1 MAVKSPAKKPNQT
14 IKTVESS
21 KKHIQSPWGGFFFV
35 LPSIIAMAI
44 FVYGMIGWTVKFS
57 LSNRTSAWS
66 KDNSFA
72 GLKNFTGLL
81 EDPEFTHAFSN
92 LVKFTLVFMIGTL
105 ISGLIMA
112 LLLEKGIKGEGFFRS
127 IYLYPMAIS
136 FIAMG
141 TSWRW
146 LMDSAQGEKA
156 TGLNLILNKVGLS
169 ALENNWYTSEK
180 GSMYAMALPAI
191 WQMSGY
197 VMALFLAGFRGIPDD
212 LREAARVD
220 GASEFKIYRH
230 ILFPQLSPT
239 FLTVLIILG
248 HISMKVF
255 DLIYG
260 ISGKGYVTKVL
271 AIYMWQVIFDFQ
283 NYAKGAAIAVVI
295 LVLIAVVVI
304 PYLIYVNKTEE
315 ANK

>member
-1 MAVKSPAKKPNQT
+1 
-14 IKTVESS
+14 
-21 KKHIQSPWGGFFFV
+21 
-35 LPSIIAMAI
+35 MAI
-44 FVYGMIGWTVKFS
+44 FVYGMIGYTFLESLENRYNAWTKNVKYVGFVNYTQ
-57 LSNRTSAWS
+57 LWQ
-66 KDNSFA
+66 
-72 GLKNFTGLL
+72 
-81 EDPEFTHAFSN
+81 DPEFTHALSN
-92 LVKFTLVFMIGTL
+92 LLKFTAVFMIGCL
-105 ISGLIMA
+105 ISGLIMS

-127 IYLYPMAIS
+127 TYLYPMAIS

-146 LMDSAQGEKA
+146 LMDSAHDERA
-156 TGLNLILNKVGLS
+156 TGLNYLFQKVGLGFLQS
-169 ALENNWYTSEK
+169 DWYTSEA

-220 GASEFKIYRH
+220 GASEYKIYRH

-255 DLIYG
+255 DLIFG
-260 ISGKGYVTKVL
+260 IASKSYVTKVL
-271 AIYMWQVIFDFQ
+271 AIYMWQTIFDFQ
-283 NYAKGAAIAVVI
+283 NFAKGAAIAIVI
-295 LVLIAVVVI
+295 LVMIAVAVI

>member
-1 MAVKSPAKKPNQT
+1 MKVKKNR
-14 IKTVESS
+14 V
-21 KKHIQSPWGGFFFV
+21 HSPWGGFFFV
-35 LPSIIAMAI
+35 LPSIIAMAV
-44 FVYGMIGWTVKFS
+44 FVYGMIGYTVRES
-57 LSNRTSAWS
+57 LQNRT
-66 KDNSFA
+66 NSYATDIKFV
-72 GLKNFTGLL
+72 GLTNYRELWQ
-81 EDPEFTHAFSN
+81 DPEFTHALSN
-92 LVKFTLVFMIGTL
+92 LLKFTGVFMIGCL
-105 ISGLIMA
+105 LSGLIMS

-127 IYLYPMAIS
+127 TYLYPMAIS

-146 LMDSAQGEKA
+146 LMDSARDKDA
-156 TGLNLILNKVGLS
+156 TGLNMLLMKAHLGFLQND
-169 ALENNWYTSEK
+169 WYTSEK
-180 GSMYAMALPAI
+180 GTMFAMALPAI

-220 GASEFKIYRH
+220 GATEFKIYRH

-255 DLIYG
+255 DLIFG
-260 ISGKGYVTKVL
+260 IASKSYVTKVL

-283 NYAKGAAIAVVI
+283 NYAKGAAIAI
-295 LVLIAVVVI
+295 LILLMIAVAVI

>member
-1 MAVKSPAKKPNQT
+1 MKVKKNR
-14 IKTVESS
+14 V
-21 KKHIQSPWGGFFFV
+21 HSPWGGFFFV
-35 LPSIIAMAI
+35 LPSVIAMAV
-44 FVYGMIGWTVKFS
+44 FVYGMIGYTVRES
-57 LSNRTSAWS
+57 LMNRT
-66 KDNSFA
+66 NSYTEDVKYVGFA
-72 GLKNFTGLL
+72 NYVELWQ
-81 EDPEFTHAFSN
+81 DPEFTHALSN
-92 LVKFTLVFMIGTL
+92 LLKFTAVFMIGCL
-105 ISGLIMA
+105 LSGLIMS

-127 IYLYPMAIS
+127 TYLYPMAIS

-146 LMDSAQGEKA
+146 LMDSARDADA
-156 TGLNLILNKVGLS
+156 TGLNYLLQKVGLG
-169 ALENNWYTSEK
+169 ALQSDWYTSEA
-180 GSMYAMALPAI
+180 GSMFAMSLPAI

-255 DLIYG
+255 DLIFG
-260 ISGKGYVTKVL
+260 IATKSYVTKVL

-283 NYAKGAAIAVVI
+283 NYAKGAAIAI
-295 LVLIAVVVI
+295 LILLMIAVAVI

>member
-1 MAVKSPAKKPNQT
+1 VKVKKNR
-14 IKTVESS
+14 V
-21 KKHIQSPWGGFFFV
+21 HSPWGGFFFV
-35 LPSIIAMAI
+35 LPSIIAMAV
-44 FVYGMIGWTVKFS
+44 FVYGMIGYTVRES
-57 LSNRTSAWS
+57 LTNRTNAWETEI
-66 KDNSFA
+66 KFV
-72 GLKNFTGLL
+72 GLTNYRDLL
-81 EDPEFTHAFSN
+81 IDPEFTHALSN
-92 LVKFTLVFMIGTL
+92 LLKFTIVFMIGCL
-105 ISGLIMA
+105 LSGLIMS

-127 IYLYPMAIS
+127 TYLYPMAIS

-146 LMDSAQGEKA
+146 LMDSARDADA
-156 TGLNLILNKVGLS
+156 TGLNYLLQKIGLGFLQS
-169 ALENNWYTSEK
+169 DWYTSEA

-191 WQMSGY
+191 WQMAGY

-255 DLIYG
+255 DLIFG
-260 ISGKGYVTKVL
+260 IATKSYVTKVL

-283 NYAKGAAIAVVI
+283 NYAAGAAIAIVI
-295 LVLIAVVVI
+295 LLMIAVAVI

>member
-1 MAVKSPAKKPNQT
+1 MKGVIPVKAKKNR
-14 IKTVESS
+14 V
-21 KKHIQSPWGGFFFV
+21 HSPWGGFFFV

-44 FVYGMIGWTVKFS
+44 FVYGMIGYTLRES
-57 LSNRTSAWS
+57 LQNRT
-66 KDNSFA
+66 NSYAEDISYVGFA
-72 GLKNFTGLL
+72 NYVELWQ
-81 EDPEFTHAFSN
+81 DPEFTHALSN
-92 LVKFTLVFMIGTL
+92 LLKFTAVFMIGCL
-105 ISGLIMA
+105 LSGLIMS

-127 IYLYPMAIS
+127 TYLYPMAIS

-146 LMDSAQGEKA
+146 LMDSARDADA
-156 TGLNLILNKVGLS
+156 TGLNYLLQKVGLG
-169 ALENNWYTSEK
+169 ALQSDWYTSEA
-180 GSMYAMALPAI
+180 GSMFAMSLPAI

-255 DLIYG
+255 DLIFG
-260 ISGKGYVTKVL
+260 IATKSYVTKVL

-283 NYAKGAAIAVVI
+283 NYAKGAAIAIVI
-295 LVLIAVVVI
+295 LLMIAVAVI

>member
-1 MAVKSPAKKPNQT
+1 MALKK
-14 IKTVESS
+14 
-21 KKHIQSPWGGFFFV
+21 KKQIQNPWGGFLFV
-35 LPSIIAMAI
+35 LPSVFAIAI
-44 FVYGMIGWTVKFS
+44 FVYGMIGWTLKLSFS
-57 LSNRTSAWS
+57 RRTNAWT

-72 GLKNFTGLL
+72 GLSNYTGLL
-81 EDPEFTHAFSN
+81 EDPEFTHAFGN
-92 LVKFTLVFMIGTL
+92 LMKFTVVFMVGTL
-105 ISGLIMA
+105 ISGLIMS

-146 LMDSAQGEKA
+146 LMDSAHDDKA
-156 TGLNLILNKVGLS
+156 TGLNMLLRTLHLGVLQS
-169 ALENNWYTSEK
+169 DWYSSEK

-220 GASEFKIYRH
+220 GASEYKIYRL
-230 ILFPQLSPT
+230 ILFPQLQPT

-260 ISGKGYVTKVL
+260 IATKSYVTKVL

-283 NYAKGAAIAVVI
+283 NFAKGSAIAIVI
-295 LVLIAVVVI
+295 LVMIAVVVI
-304 PYLIYVNKTEE
+304 PYLRYVNKTEE
-315 ANK
+315 LR

>member
-1 MAVKSPAKKPNQT
+1 MKVKKNR
-14 IKTVESS
+14 V
-21 KKHIQSPWGGFFFV
+21 HSPWGGFFFV
-35 LPSIIAMAI
+35 LPSIIAMAV
-44 FVYGMIGWTVKFS
+44 FVYGMIGYTVRES
-57 LSNRTSAWS
+57 LMNRT
-66 KDNSFA
+66 NSYTEDVKYVGFA
-72 GLKNFTGLL
+72 NYVELWQ
-81 EDPEFTHAFSN
+81 DPEFTHALSN
-92 LVKFTLVFMIGTL
+92 LLKFTAVFMIGCL
-105 ISGLIMA
+105 LSGLIMS

-127 IYLYPMAIS
+127 TYLYPMAIS

-146 LMDSAQGEKA
+146 LMDSARDADA
-156 TGLNLILNKVGLS
+156 TGLNYLLQKVGLGS
-169 ALENNWYTSEK
+169 LQSDWYTSEA
-180 GSMYAMALPAI
+180 GSMFAMSLPAI

-255 DLIYG
+255 DLIFG
-260 ISGKGYVTKVL
+260 IATKSYVTKVL

-283 NYAKGAAIAVVI
+283 NYAKGAAIAI
-295 LVLIAVVVI
+295 LILLMIAVAVI

>member
-1 MAVKSPAKKPNQT
+1 MKVKKNR
-14 IKTVESS
+14 V
-21 KKHIQSPWGGFFFV
+21 HSPWGGFFFV
-35 LPSIIAMAI
+35 LPSIIAMAV
-44 FVYGMIGWTVKFS
+44 FVYGMIGFTLRESLQNRTNSYTEDVKFV
-57 LSNRTSAWS
+57 
-66 KDNSFA
+66 
-72 GLKNFTGLL
+72 GLINYIELWQ
-81 EDPEFTHAFSN
+81 DPEFTHALSN
-92 LVKFTLVFMIGTL
+92 LLKFTAVFMIGCL
-105 ISGLIMA
+105 LSGLIMS

-127 IYLYPMAIS
+127 TYLYPMAIS

-146 LMDSAQGEKA
+146 LMDSARDADA
-156 TGLNLILNKVGLS
+156 TGLNYLLQKVGLG
-169 ALENNWYTSEK
+169 ALQSDWYTSEA
-180 GSMYAMALPAI
+180 GSMFAMSLPAI

-255 DLIYG
+255 DLIFG
-260 ISGKGYVTKVL
+260 IATKSYVTKVL

-283 NYAKGAAIAVVI
+283 NYAKGAAIAIVI
-295 LVLIAVVVI
+295 LLMIAVAVI

>member
-1 MAVKSPAKKPNQT
+1 MKVKKNR
-14 IKTVESS
+14 V
-21 KKHIQSPWGGFFFV
+21 HSPWGGFFFV
-35 LPSIIAMAI
+35 LPSIFAMAV
-44 FVYGMIGWTVKFS
+44 FVYGMIGYTVRES
-57 LSNRTSAWS
+57 LQNRT
-66 KDNSFA
+66 NSYATDIKFV
-72 GLKNFTGLL
+72 GLTNYRELWQ
-81 EDPEFTHAFSN
+81 DPEFTHALSN
-92 LVKFTLVFMIGTL
+92 LLKFTGVFMIGCL
-105 ISGLIMA
+105 LSGLIMS

-127 IYLYPMAIS
+127 TYLYPMAIS

-146 LMDSAQGEKA
+146 LMDSARDKDA
-156 TGLNLILNKVGLS
+156 TGLNMLLVKSHLGFLQND
-169 ALENNWYTSEK
+169 WYSSEK
-180 GSMYAMALPAI
+180 GTMFAMALPAI

-220 GASEFKIYRH
+220 GATEYKIYRH

-255 DLIYG
+255 DLIFG
-260 ISGKGYVTKVL
+260 IASKSYVTKVL

-283 NYAKGAAIAVVI
+283 NYAKGAAIAI
-295 LVLIAVVVI
+295 LILLMIAVAVI

>member
-1 MAVKSPAKKPNQT
+1 MV
-14 IKTVESS
+14 
-21 KKHIQSPWGGFFFV
+21 
-35 LPSIIAMAI
+35 I
-44 FVYGMIGWTVKFS
+44 FVYGMIGYTFLESLENRYNAWTKNVKFV
-57 LSNRTSAWS
+57 
-66 KDNSFA
+66 
-72 GLKNFTGLL
+72 GLVNYTQLWQ
-81 EDPEFTHAFSN
+81 DPEFTHALSN
-92 LVKFTLVFMIGTL
+92 LLKFTAVFMVGCL
-105 ISGLIMA
+105 ISGLIMS

-127 IYLYPMAIS
+127 TYLYPMAIS

-146 LMDSAQGEKA
+146 LMDSAKDNRA
-156 TGLNLILNKVGLS
+156 TGLNYLFQKVGLGFLQS
-169 ALENNWYTSEK
+169 DWYTSEA

-220 GASEFKIYRH
+220 GASEYKIYRH

-255 DLIYG
+255 DLIFG
-260 ISGKGYVTKVL
+260 IATKSYVTKVL
-271 AIYMWQVIFDFQ
+271 AIYMWQTIFDFQ
-283 NYAKGAAIAVVI
+283 NFAKGAAIAIVI
-295 LVLIAVVVI
+295 LVMIAVAVI

>member
-1 MAVKSPAKKPNQT
+1 VKVKKNR
-14 IKTVESS
+14 V
-21 KKHIQSPWGGFFFV
+21 HSPWGGFFFV
-35 LPSIIAMAI
+35 LPSIIAMAV
-44 FVYGMIGWTVKFS
+44 FVYGMIGYTVRES
-57 LSNRTSAWS
+57 LMNRT
-66 KDNSFA
+66 NSYTEDVFYV
-72 GLKNFTGLL
+72 GLTNYAELWQ
-81 EDPEFTHAFSN
+81 DPEFTHALSN
-92 LVKFTLVFMIGTL
+92 LLKFTAVFMIGCL
-105 ISGLIMA
+105 LSGLIMS

-127 IYLYPMAIS
+127 TYLYPMAIS

-146 LMDSAQGEKA
+146 LMDSARDADA
-156 TGLNLILNKVGLS
+156 TGLNYLLQKVGLGS
-169 ALENNWYTSEK
+169 LQSDWYTSEA
-180 GSMYAMALPAI
+180 GSMFAMSLPAI

-255 DLIYG
+255 DLIFG
-260 ISGKGYVTKVL
+260 IATKSYVTKVL

-283 NYAKGAAIAVVI
+283 NYAKGAAIAIVI
-295 LVLIAVVVI
+295 LLMIAVAVI

>member
-1 MAVKSPAKKPNQT
+1 MKVKKNR
-14 IKTVESS
+14 V
-21 KKHIQSPWGGFFFV
+21 HSPWGGFFFV
-35 LPSIIAMAI
+35 LPSILAMVV
-44 FVYGMIGWTVKFS
+44 FVYGMIGYTVRES
-57 LSNRTSAWS
+57 LTNRTNAWETEI
-66 KDNSFA
+66 KFV
-72 GLKNFTGLL
+72 GLTNYRDLL
-81 EDPEFTHAFSN
+81 VDPEFTHALSN
-92 LVKFTLVFMIGTL
+92 LLKFTIVFMIGCL
-105 ISGLIMA
+105 LSGLIMS

-127 IYLYPMAIS
+127 TYLYPMAIS

-146 LMDSAQGEKA
+146 LMDSARDADA
-156 TGLNLILNKVGLS
+156 TGLNYLLQKIGLG
-169 ALENNWYTSEK
+169 ALQSDWYTSEA

-191 WQMSGY
+191 WQMAGY

-255 DLIYG
+255 DLIFG
-260 ISGKGYVTKVL
+260 IATKSYVTKVL

-283 NYAKGAAIAVVI
+283 NYAAGAAIAIVI
-295 LVLIAVVVI
+295 LLMIAVAVI

>member
-1 MAVKSPAKKPNQT
+1 MAV
-14 IKTVESS
+14 
-21 KKHIQSPWGGFFFV
+21 
-35 LPSIIAMAI
+35 
-44 FVYGMIGWTVKFS
+44 FVYGMIGYTFRES
-57 LSNRTSAWS
+57 LTNRTNAWETEI
-66 KDNSFA
+66 KLV
-72 GLKNFTGLL
+72 GLTNYRDLL
-81 EDPEFTHAFSN
+81 VDPEFTHALSN
-92 LVKFTLVFMIGTL
+92 LMKFTIVFMIGCL
-105 ISGLIMA
+105 LSGLIMS

-127 IYLYPMAIS
+127 TYLYPMAIS

-146 LMDSAQGEKA
+146 LMDSARDADA
-156 TGLNLILNKVGLS
+156 TGLNYLLQKIGLGFLQS
-169 ALENNWYTSEK
+169 DWYTSEA

-191 WQMSGY
+191 WQMAGY

-220 GASEFKIYRH
+220 GASELKIYRH

-255 DLIYG
+255 DLIFG
-260 ISGKGYVTKVL
+260 IASKSYVTKVL

-283 NYAKGAAIAVVI
+283 NFAAGAAIAIVI
-295 LVLIAVVVI
+295 LLMIAVAVI
-304 PYLIYVNKTEE
+304 PYLLYVNKTEE

>member
-1 MAVKSPAKKPNQT
+1 MKVKKNR
-14 IKTVESS
+14 V
-21 KKHIQSPWGGFFFV
+21 HSPWGGFFFV
-35 LPSIIAMAI
+35 LPSIIAMAV
-44 FVYGMIGWTVKFS
+44 FVYGMIGYTLRES
-57 LSNRTSAWS
+57 LQNRT
-66 KDNSFA
+66 NSYTEDVKYVGFA
-72 GLKNFTGLL
+72 NYVELWQ
-81 EDPEFTHAFSN
+81 DPEFTHALSN
-92 LVKFTLVFMIGTL
+92 LLKFTAVFMIGCL
-105 ISGLIMA
+105 LSGLIMS
-112 LLLEKGIKGEGFFRS
+112 LLLEKGIKGEGIFRS
-127 IYLYPMAIS
+127 TYLYPMAIS

-146 LMDSAQGEKA
+146 LMDSARDADA
-156 TGLNLILNKVGLS
+156 TGLNYLLQKVGLGV
-169 ALENNWYTSEK
+169 LQNDWYTSEA
-180 GSMYAMALPAI
+180 GSMFAMSLPAI

-220 GASEFKIYRH
+220 GATEYKIYRH

-255 DLIYG
+255 DLIFG
-260 ISGKGYVTKVL
+260 IATKSYVTKVL

-283 NYAKGAAIAVVI
+283 NYAKGAAIAI
-295 LVLIAVVVI
+295 LILLMIAVAVI

>member
-1 MAVKSPAKKPNQT
+1 
-14 IKTVESS
+14 
-21 KKHIQSPWGGFFFV
+21 
-35 LPSIIAMAI
+35 MAI
-44 FVYGMIGWTVKFS
+44 FVYGMIGYTLFESLENRYNSWTKNVKFVGFVNYTQ
-57 LSNRTSAWS
+57 LWQ
-66 KDNSFA
+66 
-72 GLKNFTGLL
+72 
-81 EDPEFTHAFSN
+81 DPEFTHALSN
-92 LVKFTLVFMIGTL
+92 LLKFTLVFMVGCL
-105 ISGLIMA
+105 ISGLIMS

-127 IYLYPMAIS
+127 TYLYPMAIS

-146 LMDSAQGEKA
+146 LMDSAKDNRA
-156 TGLNLILNKVGLS
+156 TGLNYLFQKVGLGFLQS
-169 ALENNWYTSEK
+169 DWYTSEA

-220 GASEFKIYRH
+220 GASEYKIYRH

-255 DLIYG
+255 DLIFG
-260 ISGKGYVTKVL
+260 IATKSYVTKVL
-271 AIYMWQVIFDFQ
+271 AIYMWQTIFDFQ
-283 NYAKGAAIAVVI
+283 NFAKGAAIAIVI
-295 LVLIAVVVI
+295 LVMIAAAVI

>member
-1 MAVKSPAKKPNQT
+1 VKVKKNR
-14 IKTVESS
+14 V
-21 KKHIQSPWGGFFFV
+21 HSPWGGFFFV
-35 LPSIIAMAI
+35 LPSIIAMAV
-44 FVYGMIGWTVKFS
+44 FVYGMIGYTLRES
-57 LSNRTSAWS
+57 LQNRT
-66 KDNSFA
+66 NSYTEDVFYV
-72 GLKNFTGLL
+72 GLTNYIELWQ
-81 EDPEFTHAFSN
+81 DPEFTHALSN
-92 LVKFTLVFMIGTL
+92 LLKFTAVFMIGCL
-105 ISGLIMA
+105 LSGLIMS

-127 IYLYPMAIS
+127 TYLYPMAIS

-146 LMDSAQGEKA
+146 LMDSARDADA
-156 TGLNLILNKVGLS
+156 TGLNYILQKVGLG
-169 ALENNWYTSEK
+169 ALQNDWYTSEA
-180 GSMYAMALPAI
+180 GSMFAMSLPAI

-220 GASEFKIYRH
+220 GASEFKIYRY

-255 DLIYG
+255 DLIFG
-260 ISGKGYVTKVL
+260 IATKSYVTKVL

-283 NYAKGAAIAVVI
+283 NYAKGAAIAIVI
-295 LVLIAVVVI
+295 LLMIAVAVI

>member
-1 MAVKSPAKKPNQT
+1 MKVKKNR
-14 IKTVESS
+14 V
-21 KKHIQSPWGGFFFV
+21 HSPWGGFFFV
-35 LPSIIAMAI
+35 LPSIIAMAV
-44 FVYGMIGWTVKFS
+44 FVYGMIGYTLRES
-57 LSNRTSAWS
+57 LMNRT
-66 KDNSFA
+66 NSYTEDVSYVGFA
-72 GLKNFTGLL
+72 NYVELWQ
-81 EDPEFTHAFSN
+81 DPEFTHALSN
-92 LVKFTLVFMIGTL
+92 LLKFTAVFMIGCL
-105 ISGLIMA
+105 LSGLIMS

-127 IYLYPMAIS
+127 TYLYPMAIS

-156 TGLNLILNKVGLS
+156 TGLNLIFNKMGLGF
-169 ALENNWYTSEK
+169 LENTWYTSIK
-180 GSMYAMALPAI
+180 GSMFAMALPAI

-220 GASEFKIYRH
+220 GASEYKIYRH

-260 ISGKGYVTKVL
+260 IASKGYVTKVL

-295 LVLIAVVVI
+295 LVMIAVVVI

-315 ANK
+315 AK

>member
-1 MAVKSPAKKPNQT
+1 VRL
-14 IKTVESS
+14 S
-21 KKHIQSPWGGFFFV
+21 KERVQSPWGGFIFV

-44 FVYGMIGWTVKFS
+44 FVYGMIGYTFLESLENRYNSYTTKIKFVGFVNYTQ
-57 LSNRTSAWS
+57 LWQ
-66 KDNSFA
+66 
-72 GLKNFTGLL
+72 
-81 EDPEFTHAFSN
+81 DPEFTHALSN
-92 LVKFTLVFMIGTL
+92 LLKFTIVFMVGCL
-105 ISGLIMA
+105 ISGLIMS

-127 IYLYPMAIS
+127 TYLYPMAIS

-146 LMDSAQGEKA
+146 LMDSARDENA
-156 TGLNLILNKVGLS
+156 TGLNYIFVKLNLGFLQS
-169 ALENNWYTSEK
+169 DWYTSEA

-220 GASEFKIYRH
+220 GASEYKIYRH

-255 DLIYG
+255 DLIFG
-260 ISGKGYVTKVL
+260 IATKSYVTKVL
-271 AIYMWQVIFDFQ
+271 AIYMWQTIFDFQ
-283 NYAKGAAIAVVI
+283 NYAKGAAIAIVI
-295 LVLIAVVVI
+295 LVMIAVAVI

>member
-1 MAVKSPAKKPNQT
+1 VRATRKK
-14 IKTVESS
+14 
-21 KKHIQSPWGGFFFV
+21 IQNPWGGFLFV

-44 FVYGMIGWTVKFS
+44 FVYGMIGYTFVES
-57 LSNRTSAWS
+57 LENRYNAYTTKIEFVGLVNYIDLWS
-66 KDNSFA
+66 
-72 GLKNFTGLL
+72 
-81 EDPEFTHAFSN
+81 DPEFTHALSN
-92 LVKFTLVFMIGTL
+92 LLKFTAVFMIGCL
-105 ISGLIMA
+105 LSGLIMA

-127 IYLYPMAIS
+127 TYLYPMAIS

-146 LMDSAQGEKA
+146 LMDSARDDDA
-156 TGLNLILNKVGLS
+156 TGLNYILKNIGRG
-169 ALENNWYTSEK
+169 ALQSDWYTSEA

-191 WQMSGY
+191 WQMAGY

-220 GASEFKIYRH
+220 GASEYKIYRH

-255 DLIYG
+255 DLIFG
-260 ISGKGYVTKVL
+260 IATKSYVTKVL
-271 AIYMWQVIFDFQ
+271 AIYMWQTIFDFQ
-283 NYAKGAAIAVVI
+283 NYAKGAAIAIVI
-295 LVLIAVVVI
+295 LLMIAVAVI

>member
-1 MAVKSPAKKPNQT
+1 MKVKKNR
-14 IKTVESS
+14 V
-21 KKHIQSPWGGFFFV
+21 HSPWGGFFFV
-35 LPSIIAMAI
+35 LPSIIAMAV
-44 FVYGMIGWTVKFS
+44 FVYGMIGYTLRES
-57 LSNRTSAWS
+57 LQNRT
-66 KDNSFA
+66 NSYTEDVKYVGFA
-72 GLKNFTGLL
+72 NYVELWQ
-81 EDPEFTHAFSN
+81 DPEFTHALSN
-92 LVKFTLVFMIGTL
+92 LLKFTAVFMIGCL
-105 ISGLIMA
+105 LSGLIMS

-127 IYLYPMAIS
+127 TYLYPMAIS

-146 LMDSAQGEKA
+146 LMDSARDADA
-156 TGLNLILNKVGLS
+156 TGLNYLLQKVGLGS
-169 ALENNWYTSEK
+169 LQSDWYTSEA
-180 GSMYAMALPAI
+180 GSMFAMSLPAI

-255 DLIYG
+255 DLIFG
-260 ISGKGYVTKVL
+260 IATKSYVTKVL

-283 NYAKGAAIAVVI
+283 NYAKGAAIAIVI
-295 LVLIAVVVI
+295 LLMIAVAVI

>member
-1 MAVKSPAKKPNQT
+1 MKVKKNR
-14 IKTVESS
+14 V
-21 KKHIQSPWGGFFFV
+21 HSPWGGFFFV
-35 LPSIIAMAI
+35 LPSIIAMAV
-44 FVYGMIGWTVKFS
+44 FVYGMIGYTLRES
-57 LSNRTSAWS
+57 LMNRT
-66 KDNSFA
+66 NSYTEDVKYVGFINYVE
-72 GLKNFTGLL
+72 LWQ
-81 EDPEFTHAFSN
+81 DPEFTHALSN
-92 LVKFTLVFMIGTL
+92 LLKFTAVFMIGCL
-105 ISGLIMA
+105 LSGLIMS

-127 IYLYPMAIS
+127 TYLYPMAIS

-146 LMDSAQGEKA
+146 LMDSARDADA
-156 TGLNLILNKVGLS
+156 TGLNYLLQKVGLG
-169 ALENNWYTSEK
+169 ALQSDWYTSEA
-180 GSMYAMALPAI
+180 GSMFAMSLPAI

-255 DLIYG
+255 DLIFG
-260 ISGKGYVTKVL
+260 IATKSYVTKVL

-283 NYAKGAAIAVVI
+283 NYAKGAAIAIVI
-295 LVLIAVVVI
+295 LIMIAVAVI

>member
-1 MAVKSPAKKPNQT
+1 MAV
-14 IKTVESS
+14 
-21 KKHIQSPWGGFFFV
+21 
-35 LPSIIAMAI
+35 
-44 FVYGMIGWTVKFS
+44 FVYGMIGYTVRES
-57 LSNRTSAWS
+57 LQNRTNAWAT
-66 KDNSFA
+66 DIQFV
-72 GLKNFTGLL
+72 GLTNYRELWQ
-81 EDPEFTHAFSN
+81 DPEFTHALSN
-92 LVKFTLVFMIGTL
+92 LLKFTGVFMIGCL
-105 ISGLIMA
+105 LSGLIMS

-127 IYLYPMAIS
+127 TYLYPMAIS

-146 LMDSAQGEKA
+146 LMDSARDENA
-156 TGLNLILNKVGLS
+156 TGLNMLLIKAHLGFLQND
-169 ALENNWYTSEK
+169 WYTSEA
-180 GSMYAMALPAI
+180 GTMYAMALPAI

-220 GASEFKIYRH
+220 GATEVKIYRH

-255 DLIYG
+255 DLIFG
-260 ISGKGYVTKVL
+260 IASKSYVTKVL

-283 NYAKGAAIAVVI
+283 NYAKGAAIAI
-295 LVLIAVVVI
+295 LILLMIAVAVI

>member
-1 MAVKSPAKKPNQT
+1 VKVKKNR
-14 IKTVESS
+14 V
-21 KKHIQSPWGGFFFV
+21 HSPWGGFFFV
-35 LPSIIAMAI
+35 LPSIIAMAV
-44 FVYGMIGWTVKFS
+44 FVYGMIGYTLRES
-57 LSNRTSAWS
+57 LMNRT
-66 KDNSFA
+66 NSYTEDVKYVGFINYVE
-72 GLKNFTGLL
+72 LWQ
-81 EDPEFTHAFSN
+81 DPEFTHALSN
-92 LVKFTLVFMIGTL
+92 LLKFTAVFMIGCL
-105 ISGLIMA
+105 LSGLIMS

-127 IYLYPMAIS
+127 TYLYPMAIS

-146 LMDSAQGEKA
+146 LMDSARDADA
-156 TGLNLILNKVGLS
+156 TGLNYLLQKVGLG
-169 ALENNWYTSEK
+169 ALQSDWYTSEA
-180 GSMYAMALPAI
+180 GSMFAMSLPAI

-255 DLIYG
+255 DLIFG
-260 ISGKGYVTKVL
+260 IATKSYVTKVL

-283 NYAKGAAIAVVI
+283 NYAKGAAIAIVI
-295 LVLIAVVVI
+295 LLMIAVAVI

>member
-1 MAVKSPAKKPNQT
+1 MKVKKNR
-14 IKTVESS
+14 V
-21 KKHIQSPWGGFFFV
+21 HSPWGGFFFV
-35 LPSIIAMAI
+35 LPSIIAMAV
-44 FVYGMIGWTVKFS
+44 FVYGMIGYTLRES
-57 LSNRTSAWS
+57 LQNRT
-66 KDNSFA
+66 NSYTEDIKFVGFA
-72 GLKNFTGLL
+72 NYVELWQ
-81 EDPEFTHAFSN
+81 DPEFTHALSN
-92 LVKFTLVFMIGTL
+92 LLKFTAVFMIGCL
-105 ISGLIMA
+105 LSGLIMS
-112 LLLEKGIKGEGFFRS
+112 LLLEKGIKGEGFFHS
-127 IYLYPMAIS
+127 TYLYPMAIS

-146 LMDSAQGEKA
+146 LMDSARDADA
-156 TGLNLILNKVGLS
+156 TGLNYLLQKVGLG
-169 ALENNWYTSEK
+169 ALQSDWYTSEA
-180 GSMYAMALPAI
+180 GSMFAMSLPAI

-255 DLIYG
+255 DLIFG
-260 ISGKGYVTKVL
+260 IATKSYVTKVL

-283 NYAKGAAIAVVI
+283 NYAKGAAIAIVI
-295 LVLIAVVVI
+295 LLMIAVAVI

>member
-1 MAVKSPAKKPNQT
+1 
-14 IKTVESS
+14 
-21 KKHIQSPWGGFFFV
+21 
-35 LPSIIAMAI
+35 MAI
-44 FVYGMIGWTVKFS
+44 FVYGMIGYTFRES
-57 LSNRTSAWS
+57 LQNRYNAYTTKVDFVGFINYFELWQ
-66 KDNSFA
+66 
-72 GLKNFTGLL
+72 
-81 EDPEFTHAFSN
+81 DPEFTHALSN
-92 LVKFTLVFMIGTL
+92 LLKFTAVFMIGCL
-105 ISGLIMA
+105 LSGLIMA

-127 IYLYPMAIS
+127 TYLYPMAIS

-146 LMDSAQGEKA
+146 LMDSAEGKDA
-156 TGLNLILNKVGLS
+156 SGLNYLFQKMGLGF
-169 ALENNWYTSEK
+169 LQNEWYTSEA

-191 WQMSGY
+191 WQMAGY

-212 LREAARVD
+212 MREAARVD

-255 DLIYG
+255 DLIFG
-260 ISGKGYVTKVL
+260 IATKSYVTKVL
-271 AIYMWQVIFDFQ
+271 AIYMWQTIFDFQ
-283 NYAKGAAIAVVI
+283 NYAKGAAIAILI
-295 LVLIAVVVI
+295 LVMIAVAVI

>member
-1 MAVKSPAKKPNQT
+1 MKVKKNR
-14 IKTVESS
+14 V
-21 KKHIQSPWGGFFFV
+21 HSPWGGFFFV
-35 LPSIIAMAI
+35 LPSIIAMAV
-44 FVYGMIGWTVKFS
+44 FVYGMIGYTVRES
-57 LSNRTSAWS
+57 LTNRTNAWETEIKFVGLTNY
-66 KDNSFA
+66 KD
-72 GLKNFTGLL
+72 LL
-81 EDPEFTHAFSN
+81 VDPEFTHALSN
-92 LVKFTLVFMIGTL
+92 LLKFTIVFMIGCL
-105 ISGLIMA
+105 LSGLIMS

-127 IYLYPMAIS
+127 TYLYPMAIS

-146 LMDSAQGEKA
+146 LMDSARDADA
-156 TGLNLILNKVGLS
+156 TGLNYLLQKIGLGFLQS
-169 ALENNWYTSEK
+169 DWYTSEA

-191 WQMSGY
+191 WQMAGY

-255 DLIYG
+255 DLIFG
-260 ISGKGYVTKVL
+260 IATKSYVTKVL

-283 NYAKGAAIAVVI
+283 NFAAGAAIAIVI
-295 LVLIAVVVI
+295 LLMIAVAVI
-304 PYLIYVNKTEE
+304 PYLVYVNKTEE

>member
-1 MAVKSPAKKPNQT
+1 VKVKKNR
-14 IKTVESS
+14 V
-21 KKHIQSPWGGFFFV
+21 HSPWGGFFFV
-35 LPSIIAMAI
+35 LPSIIAMAV
-44 FVYGMIGWTVKFS
+44 FVYGMIGYTFRES
-57 LSNRTSAWS
+57 LQNRT
-66 KDNSFA
+66 NSYTEDVKYV
-72 GLKNFTGLL
+72 GLVNYIELWQ
-81 EDPEFTHAFSN
+81 DPEFTHALSN
-92 LVKFTLVFMIGTL
+92 LLKFTAVFMIGCL
-105 ISGLIMA
+105 LSGLIMS
-112 LLLEKGIKGEGFFRS
+112 LLLEKGIKGEGIFRS
-127 IYLYPMAIS
+127 TYLYPMAIS

-146 LMDSAQGEKA
+146 LMDSARDADA
-156 TGLNLILNKVGLS
+156 TGLNYLLQKVGLGV
-169 ALENNWYTSEK
+169 LQNDWYTSEA
-180 GSMYAMALPAI
+180 GSMFAMSLPAI

-220 GASEFKIYRH
+220 GATEYKIYRH

-255 DLIYG
+255 DLIFG
-260 ISGKGYVTKVL
+260 IATKSYVTKVL

-283 NYAKGAAIAVVI
+283 NYAKGAAIAI
-295 LVLIAVVVI
+295 LILLMIAVAVI

>member
-1 MAVKSPAKKPNQT
+1 MKVKKNR
-14 IKTVESS
+14 V
-21 KKHIQSPWGGFFFV
+21 HSPWGGFFFV
-35 LPSIIAMAI
+35 LPSIIAMAV
-44 FVYGMIGWTVKFS
+44 FVYGMIGFTLRESLQNRTNSYTEDVKFV
-57 LSNRTSAWS
+57 
-66 KDNSFA
+66 
-72 GLKNFTGLL
+72 GLINYIELWQ
-81 EDPEFTHAFSN
+81 DPEFTHALSN
-92 LVKFTLVFMIGTL
+92 LLKFTAVFMIGCL
-105 ISGLIMA
+105 LSGLIMS
-112 LLLEKGIKGEGFFRS
+112 LLLEKGIKGEGIFRS
-127 IYLYPMAIS
+127 TYLYPMAIS

-146 LMDSAQGEKA
+146 LMDSARDADA
-156 TGLNLILNKVGLS
+156 TGLNYLLQKVGLGV
-169 ALENNWYTSEK
+169 LQNDWYTSEA
-180 GSMYAMALPAI
+180 GSMFAMSLPAI

-220 GASEFKIYRH
+220 GATEYKIYRH

-255 DLIYG
+255 DLIFG
-260 ISGKGYVTKVL
+260 IATKSYVTKVL

-283 NYAKGAAIAVVI
+283 NYAKGAAIAI
-295 LVLIAVVVI
+295 LILLMIAVAVI
-304 PYLIYVNKTEE
+304 PYLVYVNKTEE

>member
-1 MAVKSPAKKPNQT
+1 MAQAVKR
-14 IKTVESS
+14 
-21 KKHIQSPWGGFFFV
+21 KKHIQNPWGGFIFV
-35 LPSIIAMAI
+35 LPSILAIAI
-44 FVYGMIGWTVKFS
+44 FVYGMIGYTFRVAF
-57 LSNRTSAWS
+57 SNRVNAWT
-66 KDNSFA
+66 KGWGWA
-72 GLKNFTGLL
+72 GFNNFKELFQDT
-81 EDPEFTHAFSN
+81 EFTHALSN
-92 LVKFTLVFMIGTL
+92 LLKFTGIFMAGCL

-146 LMDSAQGEKA
+146 LMDTGHDDKA
-156 TGLNLILNKVGLS
+156 TGLNMVFHKAHLDFLQND
-169 ALENNWYTSEK
+169 WYVSEK
-180 GSMYAMALPAI
+180 FAMVAMAMPAI

-197 VMALFLAGFRGIPDD
+197 IMALFLAGFRGIPDE

-220 GASEFKIYRH
+220 GASEFKIYKS
-230 ILFPQLSPT
+230 ILFPQLRPT

-260 ISGKGYVTKVL
+260 IASKSYVTKVL
-271 AIYMWQVIFDFQ
+271 AIYMWQTIFDFQ
-283 NYAKGAAIAVVI
+283 NYAKGSAIAVI
-295 LVLIAVVVI
+295 MLLMIAVVVV
-304 PYLIYVNKTEE
+304 PYLYYINTTEE
-315 ANK
+315 YK